1 MQLRFT
7 LAAIVLLHLKQCRLI
22 LWIIKYYKIHSSVII
37 QHFTPSWNFFRLRS
51 FLIPHQQI
59 HFEFIFYSIR
69 LAANFTTMLFRSTLV
84 KLYII
89 LLPLPIDDARL
100 SRMCL
105 LNSTSFLSALPPI
118 LSFHLELITHHK
130 CIHSN
135 SLYTHILLLN
145 SKNREI

>member
-1 MQLRFT
+1 MSSSN
-7 LAAIVLLHLKQCRLI
+7 ISPLLEYHSHFFAFVHFSFHI
-22 LWIIKYYKIHSSVII
+22 NKY
-37 QHFTPSWNFFRLRS
+37 F
-51 FLIPHQQI
+51 
-59 HFEFIFYSIR
+59 FEFIFYSIR
-69 LAANFTTMLFRSTLV
+69 LAANFTTMLFLSTLV

-105 LNSTSFLSALPPI
+105 LNSTFFLSVLPPI
-118 LSFHLELITHHK
+118 PSFHLELITHHK

-135 SLYTHILLLN
+135 SFYTHILLLN